1 MYKVI
6 GNRAFR
12 NLILANRP
20 YPQYR
25 ISIPKDWVE
34 KLGWKPRDMLELRLV
49 GDKIV
54 ISKRRCDNDK
64 SVGSLRSRGR

>member
-1 MYKVI
+1 MRRII
-6 GNRAFR
+6 GNKAYRS
-12 NLILANRP
+12 LILAKRK

-25 ISIPKDWVE
+25 ISIPKSWVE

-54 ISKRRCDNDK
+54 ISKRRCDNGK
-64 SVGSLRSRGR
+64 TVGGFRSRGR